1 MKLIKRSQVS
11 LKEATDFKTS
21 KLKDLFEEYQRV
33 VNCFI
38 DRYWM
43 SPKLPSKINSEMYK
57 QIDSWLLGK
66 TMKCAGNQAM
76 KILRSAHT
84 HNKKKTYTIYKKIYA
99 KAKSKKKNWSIT
111 KQPWSVWS
119 VGKVFRPRINKPV
132 FDGTTIEL
140 NEDLCHI
147 QDSKEAPSFDL
158 WIRLGSIFGNR
169 FSLILPTHK
178 HKQYNKLQSKGY
190 ELSKS
195 LTLYFNKDQNR
206 YYANLFFQKEMLTTQ
221 KTKTKALGIDLG
233 RNKLFACS
241 DGRLLGTEF
250 MERVHELLKKKKN
263 SRNYLTSLKSLKD
276 YIDCEIKK
284 LNIPDYD
291 VIVMEELINMNY
303 KVRQERRMNKFQRAE
318 QAHWNLRQIYRRIQD
333 ICDENRVLLI
343 KIPPA
348 YTSQRCSS
356 CGAIHKESRQ
366 GEAYLCVSC
375 GYTCDA
381 DYNASKNILH
391 LGLIEDSTVPQ
402 EQKHDHLDF
411 SKFS

>member
-11 LKEATDFKTS
+11 LKEATNFKTS

-33 VNCFI
+33 VSAFI

-43 SPKLPSKINSEMYK
+43 NPKLPSKINSEMYK

-84 HNKKKTYTIYKKIYA
+84 NNKKKTYTIYKKIFS

-111 KQPWSVWS
+111 KQPWSIWS
-119 VGKVFRPRINKPV
+119 KGKVFRPRINKPI

-147 QDSKEAPSFDL
+147 QESKEATSFDL

-178 HKQYNKLQSKGY
+178 HKQYNKLLSKGY

-195 LTLYFNKDQNR
+195 LTLYFNKDQKR
-206 YYANLFFQKEMLTTQ
+206 YYANLFFQKEVPEAP
-221 KTKTKALGIDLG
+221 KNRTKALGIDLG

-250 MERVHELLKKKKN
+250 TEKVQELLNKKKN

-291 VIVMEELINMNY
+291 VIVMEDLINMNY
-303 KVRQERRMNKFQRAE
+303 KVRLRGRMNKFQRAE
-318 QAHWNLRQIYRRIQD
+318 QAHWNLSQVYRRIQD

-356 CGAIHKESRQ
+356 CGEIHKESRQ
-366 GEAYLCVSC
+366 GEIYHCISC
-375 GYTCDA
+375 GYTEDA

-391 LGLIEDSTVPQ
+391 LGLIEESTVPQ
-402 EQKHDHLDF
+402 GQERDHLDF

>member
-1 MKLIKRSQVS
+1 
-11 LKEATDFKTS
+11 LKEATNFKTS
-21 KLKDLFEEYQRV
+21 KLNDLFTEYQRV

-38 DRYWM
+38 GLYWM
-43 SPKLPSKINSEMYK
+43 SDKLPSKINSDSIMK
-57 QIDSWLLGK
+57 IDSWLLGK
-66 TMKCAGNQAM
+66 AMKCAGNQAM
-76 KILRSAHT
+76 KILSSAHT
-84 HNKKKTYTIYKKIYA
+84 NNKKKTYTIYKKIYA
-99 KAKSKKKNWSIT
+99 KAKSKNKNWSIT
-111 KQPWSVWS
+111 AQPWSVWS
-119 VGKVFRPRINKPV
+119 KGKVFRLRINKPV

-147 QDSKEAPSFDL
+147 QDSKESTSFDL

-169 FSLILPTHK
+169 FSLVLPTHK
-178 HKQYNKLQSKGY
+178 HRQYNKLQSKGY
-190 ELSKS
+190 VLSKS
-195 LTLYFNKDQNR
+195 LTLYFNKDQKR
-206 YYANLFFQKEMLTTQ
+206 YYANLFFQKEVEEA
-221 KTKTKALGIDLG
+221 TKTKLKPLGIDLG

-241 DGRLLGTEF
+241 DGRFLGVDFT
-250 MERVHELLKKKKN
+250 ERVQELLKKKKN
-263 SRNYLTSLKSLKD
+263 SKNYLTSLKSLKD

-291 VIVMEELINMNY
+291 VIVMENLINMNY

-318 QAHWNLRQIYRRIQD
+318 QAHWNLRQVYDRIKD

-343 KIPPA
+343 KISPA

-366 GEAYLCVSC
+366 GEVYRCISC

-381 DYNASKNILH
+381 DYNASCNILH

-402 EQKHDHLDF
+402 EQKRGHLDF